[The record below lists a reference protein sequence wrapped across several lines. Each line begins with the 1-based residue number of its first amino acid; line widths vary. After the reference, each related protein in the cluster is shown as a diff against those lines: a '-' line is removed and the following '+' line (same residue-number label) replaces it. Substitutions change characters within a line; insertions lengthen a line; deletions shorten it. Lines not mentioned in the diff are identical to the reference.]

1 MAEGVTIQLAR
12 KNSGA
17 GSPEAGDRHWGVEE
31 KRSQEH

>member
-1 MAEGVTIQLAR
+1 MTEDLTTQLAG

-17 GSPEAGDRHWGVEE
+17 GSPEAGDRHWGVGE